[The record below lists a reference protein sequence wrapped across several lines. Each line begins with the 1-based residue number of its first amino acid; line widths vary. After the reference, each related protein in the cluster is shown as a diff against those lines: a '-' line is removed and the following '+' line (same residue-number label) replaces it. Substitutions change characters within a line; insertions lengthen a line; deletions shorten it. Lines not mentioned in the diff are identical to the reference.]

1 MFFRAKAIHS
11 ENRYNIFQIYKFESF
26 SKQINTYKYEL
37 TKGNKVVYVGITN
50 NPGRRE
56 AEHRQNKNFDKMKI
70 VGNVSTLDG
79 ASQWETNRIQTYMN
93 NHKGQTPLYNQNEH
107 GK

>member
-1 MFFRAKAIHS
+1 M
-11 ENRYNIFQIYKFESF
+11 
-26 SKQINTYKYEL
+26 SKRNTYKYEL

-50 NPGRRE
+50 NPERRE

-79 ASQWETNRIQTYMN
+79 GSQWETNRIQTYMN

>member
-1 MFFRAKAIHS
+1 MRTIPDYS
-11 ENRYNIFQIYKFESF
+11 EWE
-26 SKQINTYKYEL
+26 TL
-37 TKGNKVVYVGITN
+37 TLYFYRFLVRNSTTN

>member
-1 MFFRAKAIHS
+1 M
-11 ENRYNIFQIYKFESF
+11 
-26 SKQINTYKYEL
+26 SKRNTYKYEL
-37 TKGNKVVYVGITN
+37 TKGNKVVYIGITN
-50 NPGRRE
+50 NPERRE

-93 NHKGQTPLYNQNEH
+93 TTRDKHHFTTKTNMVSSNVMLFTQIV
-107 GK
+107 

>member
-1 MFFRAKAIHS
+1 M
-11 ENRYNIFQIYKFESF
+11 
-26 SKQINTYKYEL
+26 SKRNTYKYEL

-79 ASQWETNRIQTYMN
+79 ASQWETN
-93 NHKGQTPLYNQNEH
+93 LYEQPQGTNTTLQP
-107 GK
+107 KRTW

>member
-1 MFFRAKAIHS
+1 M
-11 ENRYNIFQIYKFESF
+11 
-26 SKQINTYKYEL
+26 SKRNTYKYEL

-50 NPGRRE
+50 NPERRE

-79 ASQWETNRIQTYMN
+79 ASLYEQPQGTNTTLQPKRTW
-93 NHKGQTPLYNQNEH
+93 
-107 GK
+107 

>member
-1 MFFRAKAIHS
+1 M
-11 ENRYNIFQIYKFESF
+11 
-26 SKQINTYKYEL
+26 SKRNTYKYEL

-50 NPGRRE
+50 NPERRE

-93 NHKGQTPLYNQNEH
+93 NHKGQTPLYNQTNMVSSNVMLFTQIV
-107 GK
+107 

>member
-1 MFFRAKAIHS
+1 M
-11 ENRYNIFQIYKFESF
+11 
-26 SKQINTYKYEL
+26 SKRNTYKYEL

-50 NPGRRE
+50 NPERRE

-79 ASQWETNRIQTYMN
+79 ASQWETYEQPQGTNTTLQPKRTW
-93 NHKGQTPLYNQNEH
+93 
-107 GK
+107 

>member
-1 MFFRAKAIHS
+1 M
-11 ENRYNIFQIYKFESF
+11 
-26 SKQINTYKYEL
+26 SKRNTYKYEL

-70 VGNVSTLDG
+70 VGNVSTLAG

>member
-1 MFFRAKAIHS
+1 M
-11 ENRYNIFQIYKFESF
+11 
-26 SKQINTYKYEL
+26 SKRNTYKYEL

-79 ASQWETNRIQTYMN
+79 ASQWETNRIN
-93 NHKGQTPLYNQNEH
+93 LYEQPQGTNTTLQP
-107 GK
+107 KRTW

>member
-1 MFFRAKAIHS
+1 M
-11 ENRYNIFQIYKFESF
+11 
-26 SKQINTYKYEL
+26 SKRNTYKYEL

-70 VGNVSTLDG
+70 VGNVS
-79 ASQWETNRIQTYMN
+79 IIYM
-93 NHKGQTPLYNQNEH
+93 
-107 GK
+107 